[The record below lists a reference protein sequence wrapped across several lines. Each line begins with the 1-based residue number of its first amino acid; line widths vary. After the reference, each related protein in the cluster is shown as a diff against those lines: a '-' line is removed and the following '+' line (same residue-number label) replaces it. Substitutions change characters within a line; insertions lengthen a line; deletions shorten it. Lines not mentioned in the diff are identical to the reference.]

1 MKFFLLLLS
10 FPLVLSIAGC
20 ESTCANQVLQEVPS
34 PDKQLKAVVFQRDCG
49 ATTGFSTQVSVIKV
63 DEKLQN
69 TKGDVF
75 SADTDHGK
83 VPSGPGGGPAVEII
97 WKEPHQLQITHSQHA
112 RIFLAAKEIKVSTGI
127 FKSEAIQITYSP
139 IK

>member
-1 MKFFLLLLS
+1 MKFFLILLS
-10 FPLVLSIAGC
+10 FQLVLSISGC
-20 ESTCANQVLQEVPS
+20 ESTCSNQVLQEVPS
-34 PDKQLKAVVFQRDCG
+34 PDKQLEAVVFQRDCG
-49 ATTGFSTQVSVIKV
+49 ATTGFSTQVSVIKA

-75 SADTDHGK
+75 SADTNHGK
-83 VPSGPGGGPAVEII
+83 VSSGPGGEPAVEVV
-97 WKEPHQLQITHSQHA
+97 WKEPHQLQIKHSQNA

-139 IK
+139 VK